1 MDVRSRFLTVVTG
14 VLLAVGVACGGD
26 SSKPAETEASK
37 PAAAPAT
44 TEAPAP
50 APAADAAATAAA
62 PIAADAVA
70 AAPATPADAGAI
82 PAAATEEAEKIFNTR
97 CVLCHGAGGKGDG
110 QAAAA
115 LNPKPRN
122 YTDKAWQ
129 ATVGDEEI
137 EKAILGGGTA
147 VGKSNLMPPN
157 PDLATKPDVIRAL
170 RAKVR
175 SFGAM

>member
-1 MDVRSRFLTVVTG
+1 MDVRSRFLPVVTG
-14 VLLAVGVACGGD
+14 VLLAVGVACGGG
-26 SSKPAETEASK
+26 SSEPAKTEAAKPAPA
-37 PAAAPAT
+37 PAA

-50 APAADAAATAAA
+50 APAVV
-62 PIAADAVA
+62 ADAVVP
-70 AAPATPADAGAI
+70 APAAPADAGAI
-82 PAAATEEAEKIFNTR
+82 PAAATEEAEKIFNMR
-97 CVLCHGAGGKGDG
+97 CALCHGAGGKGDG
-110 QAAAA
+110 QASAA
-115 LNPKPRN
+115 LNPKPRD